1 LPLLPVAPVVPAAL
15 AAPLLP
21 GAAGR
26 VGRFGVLLAALGMLA
41 VLLSLRTP
49 VAVADGELVGPAA
62 HALLSAVLLALAVGA
77 AATFDALARRE
88 EGDGRLRRLLTGV
101 LGVLVAAACLVS
113 VTGWT
118 LLLPDQLQVERV
130 EAGDVPAGGRL
141 IVHCGDSVVQHAAIA
156 DARDVDTVAAGEPVD
171 ADPASTALREGV
183 AGVLSSAVGGDDDE
197 RATVSD
203 LAVSYVVVRG
213 DLD

>member
-1 LPLLPVAPVVPAAL
+1 PFPSTARFRAL
-15 AAPLLP
+15 A
-21 GAAGR
+21 
-26 VGRFGVLLAALGMLA
+26 MLA
-41 VLLSLRTP
+41 VLLSLRAP
-49 VAVADGELVGPAA
+49 VAVADGELVGPAV

-77 AATFDALARRE
+77 AAPFDALARRE
-88 EGDGRLRRLLTGV
+88 EGDGRGRRLLTGV

-130 EAGDVPAGGRL
+130 EAGDVPAAAADPGLTAGRSRVL
-141 IVHCGDSVVQHAAIA
+141 RLTERPACSAAARLLVDGADAVVQQAAIA
-156 DARDVDTVAAGEPVD
+156 AARDVGTVAAGEPVD

-197 RATVSD
+197 RAT
-203 LAVSYVVVRG
+203 
-213 DLD
+213 